1 MMRSFFIYISKAI
14 WARRMVTGWSVG
26 RKVASRFI
34 AGETMEDAI
43 RTVRELNAKGINAT
57 LDQLGEHTTNLD
69 EARSAKEGILK
80 IIDAIVQTGVRSN
93 VSLKLSQ
100 IGLTID
106 QPACAENLAEI
117 LERARASGIFV
128 RIDMEDSPWT
138 QITLD
143 IFEEMRQRGYDNVG
157 IVIQSYLYR
166 SEGDIRKLA
175 SEGSRVRLCKGAYK
189 EPPEIA
195 FPDKADVDSCY
206 DKLGEILIDA
216 SKALGTRLSA
226 DGRVPPLPAIAS
238 HDEKRLEHARQYAN
252 KVGLPKEAI
261 EFQMLHGIRRDLQES
276 LAKQG
281 YPVRIYVPFGKE
293 WYPYFMRRL
302 AERPANVWFFASN
315 FFKK

>member
-1 MMRSFFIYISKAI
+1 MMRSFFIYISKAA

-26 RKVASRFI
+26 RMVASRFI
-34 AGETMEDAI
+34 AGETLDDAI

-69 EARSAKEGILK
+69 EARAAKDGILK
-80 IIDAIVQTGVRSN
+80 ILAAIVQTGVRSN

-100 IGLTID
+100 IGLTLD
-106 QPACAENLAEI
+106 QRACAENLAEI
-117 LERARASGIFV
+117 LEQARVNGIFV

-143 IFEEMRQRGYDNVG
+143 IFQQMRQRGYDNVG
-157 IVIQSYLYR
+157 IVIQAYLFR
-166 SEGDIRKLA
+166 SEADIRKLA
-175 SEGSRVRLCKGAYK
+175 SEGSKVRLCKGAYK
-189 EPPEIA
+189 EPAEIA
-195 FPDKADVDSCY
+195 FPKKADVDNCY
-206 DKLGEILIDA
+206 DQLAEILIDA
-216 SKALGTRLSA
+216 SKSLDTRLSA
-226 DGRVPPLPAIAS
+226 DGRMPPLPAIAS
-238 HDEKRLEHARQYAN
+238 HDEKRVEHARQYVE
-252 KVGLPKEAI
+252 KVGLPKDAV
-261 EFQMLHGIRRDLQES
+261 EFQMLHGIRRDLQEN